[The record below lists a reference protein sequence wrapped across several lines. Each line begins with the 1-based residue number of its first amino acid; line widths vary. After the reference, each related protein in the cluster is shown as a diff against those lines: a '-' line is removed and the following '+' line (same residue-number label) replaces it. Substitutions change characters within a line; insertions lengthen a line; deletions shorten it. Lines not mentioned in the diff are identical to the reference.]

1 MRSQSNAKAREKAA
15 RRALIQRMID
25 ESTDPAERRAD
36 ALRCRLC
43 PQVADAHRADPEVL
57 TTDLATAPLP
67 HCLGYAGGLHE
78 RRKRSA
84 KGSLTNPANLVAA
97 CDVGNG
103 WVEDWPIQAHR
114 LGLVVRPGD
123 DEWFALAASNDP
135 DQPFSAPESNER
147 TEP

>member
-1 MRSQSNAKAREKAA
+1 MRSQSTAKAREKAA

-25 ESTDPAERRAD
+25 ESTDAAERRSGM
-36 ALRCRLC
+36 LRCRLC
-43 PQVADAHRADPEVL
+43 DVVATAARRDPEVL
-57 TTDLATAPLP
+57 ATPFKTAPAP
-67 HCLGYAGGLHE
+67 RCQGHATGLHE
-78 RRKRSA
+78 RRKRSSQ
-84 KGSLTNPANLVAA
+84 GSLVNPANLVPA
-97 CDVGNG
+97 CNIGNG